1 MPSLKLKFKLE
12 LIEKIIKSHPN
23 QLIFFEEFQNN
34 KLSSNDISSK
44 HNTTVTMS
52 SNFTLSTSSHTMIPK
67 TKFPPHSKYS
77 VRTGKPY
84 TGDFETLPGY
94 DTLFFQI
101 NNEDK
106 EEASQYMKTLEPSS
120 LYQMF
125 SLLSSSKSLYSKL
138 KNKNG
143 LEMIK
148 NVYKD
153 MIQRNKPEN
162 KGGNN
167 NLNEI
172 NDECELYI
180 CLKDIMNINDI
191 DSCEIFNLFKYNNF
205 CSFGISHFILLIYLF
220 LAFEGK
226 EIEDYTTIFGE
237 DLFKE
242 ISASENFITVSR
254 MKKIGNIIGIKEKEM
269 ETVLNDLNY
278 SIYTEIDENNFK
290 EFYKKLGKK
299 IKTEANQSN
308 NSTNSTNSNTGLKL
322 SFIKNSQNI
331 NSNIPISNKDKS
343 SFTMGY
349 GKFYFNRK

>member
-1 MPSLKLKFKLE
+1 
-12 LIEKIIKSHPN
+12 
-23 QLIFFEEFQNN
+23 
-34 KLSSNDISSK
+34 
-44 HNTTVTMS
+44 
-52 SNFTLSTSSHTMIPK
+52 
-67 TKFPPHSKYS
+67 
-77 VRTGKPY
+77 
-84 TGDFETLPGY
+84 
-94 DTLFFQI
+94 
-101 NNEDK
+101 
-106 EEASQYMKTLEPSS
+106 
-120 LYQMF
+120 
-125 SLLSSSKSLYSKL
+125 
-138 KNKNG
+138 
-143 LEMIK
+143 
-148 NVYKD
+148 

-226 EIEDYTTIFGE
+226 EIEDYTTIFGD

-242 ISASENFITVSR
+242 ISASENYITVAR

-308 NSTNSTNSNTGLKL
+308 NSTNSNTGLKL